1 MIIKKAGCVLI
12 NTNTKQIGLVYRE
25 KHNDF
30 SFPKGHLEQ
39 GETLEE
45 CAIRE
50 TEEETGRICKL
61 DTTKKLPLLT
71 YQNNNGDK
79 VETNFFIGIDKQK
92 TSKKFD
98 NSLVHD
104 LVWINEKDVDEK
116 LSYGNLTKFWNQIKP
131 VVKEVLKDE

>member
-1 MIIKKAGCVLI
+1 MIIKKAGCILI
-12 NTNTKQIGLVYRE
+12 NTDKKEIGLVYRQ

-71 YQNNNGDK
+71 YENNNGDK
-79 VETNFFIGIDKQK
+79 VETNFFIGIDKEQ
-92 TSKKFD
+92 TSKEFD
-98 NSLVHD
+98 DNLVHD
-104 LVWINEKDVDEK
+104 LVWIKENDVDEK
-116 LSYGNLTKFWNQIKP
+116 LSYGNLNEFWNQIKP